1 MSGHLSEDVRV
12 DYVCIGEDGHVE
24 TANPFFFTIVRGWMI
39 RLEIFGSLPKDARST
54 RVRGIR

>member
-24 TANPFFFTIVRGWMI
+24 TANPFAKDCLLTLVKSS
-39 RLEIFGSLPKDARST
+39 LALGSPGCLVVCHQAEN
-54 RVRGIR
+54 G